1 MNFSLFS
8 TLFLFIT
15 TISIPTVAGTKPHVI
30 NFRSPNLYPKSFTW
44 DPKSQHFI
52 VGGSTRHHHQ
62 NLISVSDAGVVHTL
76 ITDATLPP
84 NSSFHGLTIDRQN
97 NRLLASIHC
106 PPSPPEF
113 PAPLNFLASYNLQSN
128 RRLFLTSLSDES
140 HLLAVANDV
149 AVDYYGNAYVTN
161 SGADVIWKVD
171 INGDVSILSHSKAF
185 TAAKRGLN
193 GIVHSSRGY
202 LFVGQSSTGKLF
214 KVDVDDG
221 TARAVTL
228 NKDLTA
234 ADGIAVRDDG
244 VLLVVSKRTL
254 YFLRSNDGWGA
265 GAVFDEIALDTRRFA
280 TAVTVGDQKRAY
292 VLYGHVTEGINGNA
306 ERDEFSI
313 VEVKSNEENEEE
325 SIWLYVFIGLGLTI
339 FFFWRFQ
346 MHRLV
351 ERLNKKTV

>member
-1 MNFSLFS
+1 SLFS

-15 TISIPTVAGTKPHVI
+15 IISIPTVAGTKPHVI

-106 PPSPPEF
+106 PPSSPEF

-149 AVDYYGNAYVTN
+149 ALDYYGNAYVTN

-171 INGDVSILSHSKAF
+171 INGD
-185 TAAKRGLN
+185 
-193 GIVHSSRGY
+193 
-202 LFVGQSSTGKLF
+202 
-214 KVDVDDG
+214 
-221 TARAVTL
+221 
-228 NKDLTA
+228 DLTA

-265 GAVFDEIALDTRRFA
+265 GVVFDEIALDTRRFA

-306 ERDEFSI
+306 EREEFSI

-325 SIWLYVFIGLGLTI
+325 SIWLYVLIGLGLTI